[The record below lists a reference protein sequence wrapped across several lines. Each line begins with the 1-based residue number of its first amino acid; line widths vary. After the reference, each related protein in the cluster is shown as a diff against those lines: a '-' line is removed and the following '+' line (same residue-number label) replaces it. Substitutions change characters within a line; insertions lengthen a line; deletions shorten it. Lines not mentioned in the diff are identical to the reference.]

1 MQTIQSSRRGFLTN
15 LAVLTA
21 GTVWGSAVS
30 PFFSESHVVPG
41 PESTWQAICTLYKSV
56 PGKLAIKEKKELQ
69 PCKGHTHEEGPLVY
83 FPAEKISAQPVW
95 IYWAG
100 RKRPSDLIVHFY
112 KQDDSIITL
121 NQYELQSL
129 LRPENAAQKSGN
141 HPITALLKINDNGQR
156 VLITQTSVYRNK
168 TRTVYIS

>member
-1 MQTIQSSRRGFLTN
+1 M
-15 LAVLTA
+15 LTA
-21 GTVWGSAVS
+21 GTVWGNAVS

-41 PESTWQAICTLYKSV
+41 PESTWQAICARYKSV
-56 PGKLAIKEKKELQ
+56 PGKLSIKEKKELQ
-69 PCKGHTHEEGPLVY
+69 PCKGHTHEEGPPVY

-112 KQDDSIITL
+112 KQDDAVITL
-121 NQYELQSL
+121 NRYELQSL
-129 LRPENAAQKSGN
+129 LRPEKASQKDGKN
-141 HPITALLKINDNGQR
+141 PLITLLEVNDNGQR
-156 VLITQTSVYRNK
+156 ALLTQTSVYRNK